1 MPTDADFRAALER
14 ALPIR
19 AAAGELTL
27 SVEPDAVRLFN
38 GVCVARIAWR
48 DAEAVD
54 EGREPYEHLVTF
66 GNAVKGDGR
75 SPVQVE
81 ALLLAVRDVLA
92 IVSRERALAFP
103 YSSTATWLPH
113 TIINKKSLA
122 TREQYFNGLIDAL
135 GLQDLLLTDEDRAA
149 RISIEELYEIV
160 KSVFPAQGGR
170 CELALAEWGG
180 APRDAR
186 PGERVLGAVTE
197 LSAGF
202 KIELMFIVY
211 EEHDGKREVRD
222 IKSQE
227 VYLLPSEHRRDKAR
241 VRAYFEGLA
250 DGISALFRQ
259 RTDDRFIDGALPH
272 TLADGSLVN
281 LKRARTREDF
291 FLAYCKRKKIEPV
304 RG

>member
-1 MPTDADFRAALER
+1 MPTDADFRATLER

-27 SVEPDAVRLFN
+27 SAEPDAVRLFN

-66 GNAVKGDGR
+66 GNAAKGDPR
-75 SPVQVE
+75 SPAQIE
-81 ALLLAVRDVLA
+81 ALLAAVRDVFA
-92 IVSRERALAFP
+92 ILPRDRAQAIS
-103 YSSTATWLPH
+103 YRSTATWIPPA
-113 TIINKKSLA
+113 IINKKSLA
-122 TREQYFNGLIDAL
+122 TREQFFNALIDAL

-149 RISIEELYEIV
+149 MISIDELYEIV
-160 KSVFPAQGGR
+160 TSVFPAQGGR

-186 PGERVLGAVTE
+186 PGERILGAVTE

-227 VYLLPSEHRRDKAR
+227 VYLLPTEHRRDKAR
-241 VRAYFEGLA
+241 VRAYFEGLV
-250 DGISALFRQ
+250 DGVSALFRQ
-259 RTDDRFIDGALPH
+259 RTDDKFIDGALPH
-272 TLADGSLVN
+272 VIADGSLVK
-281 LKRARTREDF
+281 LKRAKTREDF
-291 FLAYCKRKKIEPV
+291 FLAYCKRKKIDPKRE
-304 RG
+304 